1 MEFIKISNYLAH
13 LNTLIKQECTGTA
26 SEFAIKLGVSER
38 TLRGHLQQLREL
50 NADIIYDRYKKTY
63 KYASNG
69 NIKFGY
75 QSEQERQN

>member
-13 LNTLIKQECTGTA
+13 LNALIKQECTGTA

-38 TLRGHLQQLREL
+38 TLRGHLKQLREL

-69 NIKFGY
+69 NIKFVY